1 MAPKLPS
8 PPPGT
13 LPVAVS
19 PRGGPQPARKSAA
32 ARAASS
38 MAQTA
43 LKPKA
48 QPAPLTLAPSIEDVL
63 GLATPVA
70 PGFGDTVISSTPAP
84 TVGPGS
90 DQSWKPDF
98 DLLRQFLVRDAS
110 SGGSYVPLTGVRGQA
125 SDKGWSSALNQP
137 GTDGLVAN
145 TALATALA
153 TSQSP
158 EDLARNLGMDLNEL
172 GPLLERAA
180 ATKAATTAA
189 VTQSDQAAEKAGAQA
204 KAQITPPV
212 QGGMTPDSIDRAPS
226 IDPFSMVTPQQMSST
241 ELDAL
246 IQSLDSNGSDQQARR
261 LEAAKRAIMADTAVA
276 IERQNQ
282 LMEAYRAGMQGGE
295 IRTAPAPGESA
306 AQGRYKT
313 AGRQTAQAAMP
324 PLELLDGSL
333 DPKAVEDKILQAGQ
347 VIEQTRAEEKRQQ
360 VISMLTEQR
369 DAQARAEKELAA
381 EQDKAA
387 KEQEKAAREQADL
400 NFEQD
405 TRRHYARALKD
416 EFSSRRVEIKTKPNS
431 SSVSAVS
438 GDVAYE
444 KVRSLARVGARRTD
458 ILTQVFGVDPNLNPE
473 DITPDMLAIIQ
484 AAEFSVGGNPTGL
497 KADWEKFVADRR
509 AAVGAN

>member
-1 MAPKLPS
+1 MAPKPPS
-8 PPPGT
+8 PPVGT

-38 MAQTA
+38 MVQTA

-98 DLLRQFLVRDAS
+98 DLLRKFLVADAS
-110 SGGSYVPLTGVRGQA
+110 SGGSYVPLGGVRGQA
-125 SDKGWSSALNQP
+125 SNKGWSSALDQP
-137 GTDGLVAN
+137 GTDGIVAN

-153 TSQSP
+153 TSQTP
-158 EDLARNLGMDLNEL
+158 EDLAKNLGMDLNEL
-172 GPLLERAA
+172 GPLLERSAAQKAAVDSAVAGNNAA
-180 ATKAATTAA
+180 A
-189 VTQSDQAAEKAGAQA
+189 DKAGAQA
-204 KAQITPPV
+204 KARLTPPQ
-212 QGGMTPDSIDRAPS
+212 QGGMTPDSIDRAP
-226 IDPFSMVTPQQMSST
+226 DPFSLVTPQQMSST

-246 IQSLDSNGSDQQARR
+246 IQSMDYGAADQEATR

-276 IERQNQ
+276 IDRQNQ

-295 IRTAPAPGESA
+295 IRTAPAPGEST

-347 VIEQTRAEEKRQQ
+347 VIERTRAEEKRQQ

-387 KEQEKAAREQADL
+387 KEQEKAARKQADL
-400 NFEQD
+400 NFEQE
-405 TRRHYARALKD
+405 TRRLYARALKD
-416 EFSSRRVEIKTKPNS
+416 EFSSRSVKIKTEPNS

-444 KVRSLARVGARRTD
+444 KVRSLASVGARRTD

-497 KADWEKFVADRR
+497 KADWEKFAADRR
-509 AAVGAN
+509 AAVGMN